1 MMKKLYRFIGFSV
14 LILLGCVHAF
24 AQQSTVTGTV
34 KDVSGG
40 SMPGVNVMVKGT
52 TIGTVTDNNGRFTIQ
67 ADPQNVLTF
76 SFIGYTTQEAV
87 VGQKTQFEIILRDD
101 IKTLE
106 EVVVIGYGE
115 TKRKDITGAISSVK
129 GDDIMKTNP
138 VTLEQAMQ
146 GKVPGMVVQQVSG
159 QPGGAVSVQIRGISS
174 FDGGSP
180 LYVIDGVIIGGTA
193 NVNSGQGINPLAGI
207 NPWEIESIDVLKDAS
222 ATAIYGSQ
230 ATNGVIIITTKRGQV
245 APPRISYDFS
255 TGFQQIP
262 NRLPTMNLREFATF
276 INERNSGIGWGFD
289 TRPEFA
295 NPQYLGKGTNWQD
308 ELFRNAPM
316 TNHTVTVSG
325 GDTRTQYLFS
335 GSHFKQ
341 EGIALGSD
349 FKRISVRLN
358 LDNKTTDWL
367 KIGTSV
373 QFANIKENVNATTSN
388 VIREALSQTPD
399 VPVTNADGSWGGS
412 YNTNGWVNP
421 TVNPYAV
428 AVMNKD
434 KVSRNQLFGNVYAE
448 ITFIPGLTLRN
459 EANGTFS
466 MATEDKFSPK
476 YTMGIV
482 KRDNNSASYDFS
494 QSAYTTL
501 RNYLTYARLFGG
513 KYNTNIMVGH
523 EAQLNK
529 SEGVSASRETF
540 PSNNVQVIN
549 SGDPS
554 TAKNG
559 GSKGH
564 SALES
569 YFARLNFGFNDKYLF
584 TGNVRADGS
593 SKFAAGRRWVTTYS
607 GGLAWKIKNEFL
619 MGVKDVNELK
629 LRIGYG
635 LTNNQNINDYAYT
648 STLGTVATG
657 LTGIAQFT
665 KTMGNPYVEWEK
677 TKYANIGLDGT
688 LFNHRIDFAVDFYN
702 RRTDDLLMQI
712 PLPAYTGTATGWS
725 PGALAAPWVNVGSI
739 NNKGF
744 DFRVSSTIVS
754 NSNFSWK
761 TDLTVS
767 RNINEVIK
775 LNTDGASL
783 EGWPYSKTIVGRS
796 IGEFYGYQVEG
807 VFASPVDFLGDE
819 PNGIAPHA
827 RPVNSENQP
836 YPIGAATGSIWY
848 GDLKF
853 RDINGDGIINA
864 DDQTFLGSPIPKV
877 QMGLNNSFTYK
888 NFDLNI
894 FFTANVGNK
903 VYNQLRMVGEWPGTS
918 FGYFKELNNYA
929 KLGVIDPDGST
940 TDVNNVYVINSDTKI
955 PGLRNDN
962 TNGNNRRSDLYVE
975 DGSFLRCKAVSLGYT
990 FSDKL
995 LQKAHISAF
1004 RVYVNVSNAFV
1015 VTKYKG
1021 MDPEIGSWDPLTAGY
1036 DNGYYPQ
1043 PRVFTIGAN
1052 LQLTK

>member
-1 MMKKLYRFIGFSV
+1 MKKFYRCLGVSV
-14 LILLGCVHAF
+14 WILLASIKVS
-24 AQQSTVTGTV
+24 AQQRPVTGTV
-34 KDVSGG
+34 KDISG
-40 SMPGVNVMVKGT
+40 SFLPGVSVLIKGT
-52 TIGTVTDNNGRFTIQ
+52 TTGTATDANGAFTVTASPEDIL
-67 ADPQNVLTF
+67 VF
-76 SFIGYTTQEAV
+76 SFIGYQHREV
-87 VGQKTQFEIILRDD
+87 LVGQQTKIEVSLDED
-101 IKTLE
+101 IHTLD
-106 EVVVIGYGE
+106 EVVVVGYGE
-115 TKRKDITGAISSVK
+115 VKRKDVTGSISSVK
-129 GDDIMKTNP
+129 GDDIIKTNP

-159 QPGGAVSVQIRGISS
+159 QPGGGVSVQIRGISS
-174 FDGGSP
+174 FDGGAP
-180 LYVIDGVIIGGTA
+180 LYVIDGVIVGGTA
-193 NVNSGQGINPLAGI
+193 NVSSGQGINPLAGI

-262 NRLPTMNLREFATF
+262 NRLPTMNLTEFATF
-276 INERNSGIGWGFD
+276 INERNNGIGWGFD

-308 ELFRNAPM
+308 ELFRSAPM

-349 FKRISVRLN
+349 FRRISVRLN

-399 VPVTNADGSWGGS
+399 VPVTNPDGSWGGS

-434 KVSRNQLFGNVYAE
+434 QISRNQLFGNVYAE
-448 ITFIPGLTLRN
+448 ITFMPGLTLRN

-501 RNYLTYARLFGG
+501 RNYLTYSRLFNR

-529 SEGVSASRETF
+529 SEGVSATRETF

-584 TGNVRADGS
+584 TGNVRTDGS

-629 LRIGYG
+629 LRVGYG

-688 LFNHRIDFAVDFYN
+688 LFNHRIDFSVDFYN

-744 DFRVSSTIVS
+744 DFRISSTIVK
-754 NSNFSWK
+754 NGNFSWK

-796 IGEFYGYQVEG
+796 IGEFYGYQVDG
-807 VFASPVDFLGDE
+807 VFASAVDFLGDE
-819 PNGIAPHA
+819 PNGITPHA
-827 RPVNSENQP
+827 RPVNSENVP

-853 RDINGDGIINA
+853 KDINGDGIINA

-877 QMGLNNSFTYK
+877 QMGLNNSLTFK

-918 FGYFKELNNYA
+918 FGYFKDLNNYA
-929 KLGVIDPDGST
+929 RLELIDPNGSAS
-940 TDVNNVYVINSDTKI
+940 DINNVYVSNPDTKI

-975 DGSFLRCKAVSLGYT
+975 DGSFLRCKAISLGYT

-995 LQKAHISAF
+995 LQKVRVSSL
-1004 RVYVNVSNAFV
+1004 RVYANVSNAFLI
-1015 VTKYKG
+1015 TKYKG

-1052 LQLTK
+1052 LQLSK